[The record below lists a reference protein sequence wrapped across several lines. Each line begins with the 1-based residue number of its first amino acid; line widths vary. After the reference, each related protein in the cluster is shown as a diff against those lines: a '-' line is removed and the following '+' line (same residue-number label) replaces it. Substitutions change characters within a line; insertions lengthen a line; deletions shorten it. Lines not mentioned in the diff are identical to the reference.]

1 MTECP
6 ICLETIDDKDL
17 ILLECCQMKFCTI
30 CLPEWFRQSGNVTC
44 PICHKMLNEYYIP
57 ITDVTENTE
66 ENTEEI
72 TPRNMTSLK
81 LTAFFIVV
89 FILVKMYWSFSDTR

>member
-6 ICLETIDDKDL
+6 ICLETIDDEDL

-44 PICHKMLNEYYIP
+44 PICHKMLDEYYIP
-57 ITDVTENTE
+57 ITDVTENTD
-66 ENTEEI
+66 EN
-72 TPRNMTSLK
+72 TPRNTNTTSLK
-81 LTAFFIVV
+81 LTAFFIVI
-89 FILVKMYWSFSDTR
+89 FILVKMYCSFSDTR